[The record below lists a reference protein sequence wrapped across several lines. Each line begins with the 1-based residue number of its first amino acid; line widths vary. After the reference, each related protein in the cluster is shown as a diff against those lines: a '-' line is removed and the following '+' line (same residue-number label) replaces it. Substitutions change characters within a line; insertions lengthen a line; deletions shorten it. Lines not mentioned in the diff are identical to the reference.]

1 MKNKTSNF
9 ADYTTTDLYRGP
21 ICGGCVKK
29 EKEYIVLANYGTD
42 ASSID
47 VTKKVRELYYAAT
60 SKPVTI
66 GPDFNSLF
74 GDPIVGTCKRLE
86 ITVLLP
92 GCRFKVYTCYE

>member
-1 MKNKTSNF
+1 M
-9 ADYTTTDLYRGP
+9 
-21 ICGGCVKK
+21 
-29 EKEYIVLANYGTD
+29 LANYGTEE
-42 ASSID
+42 SSID
-47 VTKKVRELYYAAT
+47 VTKEVTKLYNDAT

-92 GCRFKVYTCYE
+92 GGRFKVYTCYE